1 MGAVGKLDI
10 NDHSSY
16 TPTTY
21 LLLTTIKNMFNKIKQ
36 IKDMRSQ
43 AKTMQAALAEVMVV
57 GKAMSGK
64 VMITVDGN
72 QKVQGVKI
80 DTELEREK
88 IEKGVQEAFN
98 DASKKLQSEMAAK
111 MKDMGGLD
119 ALKDLM

>member
-1 MGAVGKLDI
+1 
-10 NDHSSY
+10 
-16 TPTTY
+16 
-21 LLLTTIKNMFNKIKQ
+21 MFNKIKQ